1 MDAHRHS
8 IPHAFTL
15 SRRSSSVSSASSS
28 ASQRSTGPCHRSS
41 LYASSTDVRA
51 ALNHAAPSESAFA
64 YSVIFSYVAEGAAR
78 RRSREQVRVKL
89 DDLERGMPH
98 FTAAFTTV
106 RQEFGLDLP
115 YADAR
120 LARTD
125 ACKAR
130 DAADR
135 AHGQASRSTSPTP
148 PTPPAWAFGSEY
160 DASPAAPHSPRLW
173 Q

>member
-1 MDAHRHS
+1 MESTRPHTHA
-8 IPHAFTL
+8 IPHSFTL
-15 SRRSSSVSSASSS
+15 SRSSSSSS
-28 ASQRSTGPCHRSS
+28 STSSSSMGPCHRSTA
-41 LYASSTDVRA
+41 YASSGDVRA
-51 ALNHAAPSESAFA
+51 ALDHAAPSEKAFA

-78 RRSREQVRVKL
+78 RRSREQVRGKL
-89 DDLERGMPH
+89 DALEQVMPH
-98 FTAAFTTV
+98 FAAAFDSV
-106 RQEFGLDLP
+106 RAEFGLDAP
-115 YADAR
+115 SADAR

-135 AHGQASRSTSPTP
+135 ARRSRSSSPAASPTT
-148 PTPPAWAFGSEY
+148 TPAAPWGSEY